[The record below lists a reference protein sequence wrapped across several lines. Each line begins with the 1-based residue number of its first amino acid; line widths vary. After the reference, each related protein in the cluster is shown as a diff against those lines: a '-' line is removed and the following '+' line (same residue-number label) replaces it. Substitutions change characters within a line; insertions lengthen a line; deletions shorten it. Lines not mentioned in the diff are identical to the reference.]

1 MVGVE
6 LAKHIRDL
14 QALGE
19 LESNLKLVL
28 ISGDS
33 IFSNAFKERLA
44 LFDDVLQKPFTIDQ
58 LRRLMLKHEY
68 IADEDEIQDN

>member
-1 MVGVE
+1 MPHMVGVE

-19 LESNLKLVL
+19 VESNLKLVL

-58 LRRLMLKHEY
+58 LKRLMLKH
-68 IADEDEIQDN
+68 

>member
-19 LESNLKLVL
+19 VESNLKLVL

-33 IFSNAFKERLA
+33 IFSSAFKERLA
-44 LFDDVLQKPFTIDQ
+44 LFDDVLQKPFTID
-58 LRRLMLKHEY
+58 
-68 IADEDEIQDN
+68 